1 MEAGGDMAGFCGK
14 CGAPISG
21 PFCGKCGQP
30 ADAPRTP
37 APPQAAARP
46 PAQPLAQPAAVA
58 KKSSGLGKVLL
69 IVGGVLVVLFVA
81 VIGAAFYGVHLVK
94 KKISTLAA
102 DATGGSSSQ
111 IVQVA
116 EGTSC
121 ALLSKEDLQ
130 QILGVTIEKSSEI
143 VENSEPG
150 CAFYTNPAAFAQLQR
165 VAMEQAR
172 KDSQR
177 AAAEH
182 KATKTDNPLEL
193 LKDTK
198 DLEGVVKTFG
208 LSQPDKDG
216 RVFAFTLKRNS
227 SATDWAAMRT
237 TMSVIPGFEEL
248 PGIGDAAMIGSF
260 GHALFVLKGDT
271 MVSLQLI
278 YVPEAQ
284 TRGAEIGRKIASH
297 L

>member
-1 MEAGGDMAGFCGK
+1 M
-14 CGAPISG
+14 
-21 PFCGKCGQP
+21 
-30 ADAPRTP
+30 
-37 APPQAAARP
+37 
-46 PAQPLAQPAAVA
+46 A
-58 KKSSGLGKVLL
+58 KKGSGLGKVLL
-69 IVGGVLVVLFVA
+69 IVGSVLVVLFVA
-81 VIGAAFYGVHLVK
+81 GIGAAFYGVHLVK
-94 KKISTLAA
+94 KKISSYAA
-102 DATGGSSSQ
+102 AATGDSSST

-116 EGTSC
+116 QGNSC
-121 ALLSKEDLQ
+121 ALLSREDLQ
-130 QILGVTIEKSSEI
+130 QILGSTVEKSSEI
-143 VENSEPG
+143 VEDSEPG
-150 CAFYTNPAAFAQLQR
+150 CAYYTNPAAFAQLQR
-165 VAMEQAR
+165 VAVEQAR

-182 KATKTDNPLEL
+182 KDTKTDNPLEL

-216 RVFAFTLKRNS
+216 RVFAFTLKRNYS
-227 SATDWAAMRT
+227 PTDWAAMRT
-237 TMSVIPGFEEL
+237 TMSVVPGFEQL